1 MATISRASPLFV
13 ASQSPRRR
21 EMIASLGV
29 AFVARAVDV
38 DESRLA
44 GEAAL
49 PYLERIVAAKLEA
62 ATRAAPPGAA
72 AILVADTIVTVDGD
86 VLGKPR
92 DDADAAQMITRIA
105 GRAHDVM
112 TRFAVAAGGRVIDA
126 TVTTRVHVRPLDEAA
141 VRAYVASGEGRD
153 KAGAYAVQG
162 AFACA
167 VRALE
172 GSYANVV
179 GLPISEVVEALD
191 ELGVLEL
198 REALAAAPARGA

>member
-1 MATISRASPLFV
+1 
-13 ASQSPRRR
+13 
-21 EMIASLGV
+21 MIASLGV